1 MIEQQPSR
9 TAFAAAGH
17 RAAHQ
22 VFEDGKM
29 FSDPLALRIL
39 GLDVDTV
46 KREMSDPARRGM
58 RLFIAART
66 RFAEM
71 KLAEAIS
78 QRGVSQL
85 VVLGAGLDTF
95 AYRSPLASKLA
106 MFEVDFPATQAWKR
120 RRLDETGIS
129 APGNLVY
136 APVDFER
143 DDLVMQLQ
151 AAGFDPSRC
160 SYFLWLGV
168 VPYLTRGAIMAT
180 LGAVGGLP
188 GGAEIA
194 FDYSNPVRDDEMSD
208 QQRAARDALMARVAA
223 VGEPFLSFFET
234 PDLHAELEARG
245 LGAITD
251 FGPRE
256 IVEVLTLPFVPPAN
270 PVALERIPAR
280 GGHLLHAATA

>member
-9 TAFAAAGH
+9 TAFAAAAL

-22 VFEDGKM
+22 VLEDGKM
-29 FSDPLALRIL
+29 FSDPLALQIL
-39 GLDVDTV
+39 GLDVETV
-46 KREMSDPARRGM
+46 RREQDDPSRRSL

-71 KLAEAIS
+71 KLAEAIE

-95 AYRSPLASKLA
+95 AYRSPLARKLS

-120 RRLDETGIS
+120 RRLQETGIDVPS
-129 APGNLVY
+129 NLAY
-136 APVDFER
+136 APVNLET
-143 DDLVMQLQ
+143 DDLVAQLK
-151 AAGFDPSRC
+151 AAGFDATQR

-168 VPYLTRGAIMAT
+168 VPYLTREAIMVT
-180 LGAVGGLP
+180 LKAIGALQ
-188 GGAEIA
+188 GGAEVV
-194 FDYSNPVRDDEMSD
+194 FDYPNPIDHTGLTEEW
-208 QQRAARDALMARVAA
+208 RAARDALRARVAS
-223 VGEPFLSFFET
+223 VGEPLLSSFDT
-234 PDLHAELEARG
+234 SDLHAEVTARG

-256 IVEVLTLPFVPPAN
+256 IIEVLTLPFVPPAN
-270 PVALERIPAR
+270 PVVLENIPAR
-280 GGHLLHAATA
+280 GGHLLHAATL

>member
-1 MIEQQPSR
+1 
-9 TAFAAAGH
+9 
-17 RAAHQ
+17 
-22 VFEDGKM
+22 M

-39 GLDVDTV
+39 GLDADTV
-46 KREMSDPARRGM
+46 KREMGDPAQRGM

-71 KLAEAIS
+71 KLAEAVA

-95 AYRSPLASKLA
+95 AYRSPLASKLD

-120 RRLDETGIS
+120 RRLDETGIT

-143 DDLVMQLQ
+143 DDLIPQLQ
-151 AAGFDPSRC
+151 LSGFDPAQR

-180 LGAVGGLP
+180 LDAVGGLQ

-208 QQRAARDALMARVAA
+208 QQRAARDALRARVAA

-234 PDLHAELEARG
+234 SDLHAELRARG

-256 IVEVLTLPFVPPAN
+256 IIEVLTLPFVPPAN
-270 PVALERIPAR
+270 PVVLENIPAR
-280 GGHLLHAATA
+280 GGHLLHAATV

>member
-9 TAFAAAGH
+9 TAFAAAAH

-22 VFEDGKM
+22 VFEEGRM

-39 GLDVDTV
+39 GLDVETV
-46 KREMSDPARRGM
+46 KQEMADPSRRGM

-71 KLAEAIS
+71 KLAEAIA

-95 AYRSPLASKLA
+95 AYRSPLAGKLA
-106 MFEVDFPATQAWKR
+106 MFEVDFPATQAWKK
-120 RRLDETGIS
+120 RRLEETGIA

-143 DDLVMQLQ
+143 DDLVTQIE
-151 AAGFDPSRC
+151 AAGFDPMKR

-168 VPYLTRGAIMAT
+168 VPYLTREAIMAT
-180 LGAVGGLP
+180 LAAVGGLP

-194 FDYSNPVRDDEMSD
+194 FDYANPMLDGELTPE
-208 QQRAARDALMARVAA
+208 QRAAREAMRARVAS

-234 PDLHAELEARG
+234 DELHAELIARG
-245 LGAITD
+245 LIAITD
-251 FGPRE
+251 FGPRAIME
-256 IVEVLTLPFVPPAN
+256 ELTLPFVPPAS
-270 PVALERIPAR
+270 PAVLQSIPAR
-280 GGHLLHAATA
+280 GGHLFHAATA

>member
-1 MIEQQPSR
+1 
-9 TAFAAAGH
+9 
-17 RAAHQ
+17 
-22 VFEDGKM
+22 M

-39 GLDVDTV
+39 GLDADTV
-46 KREMSDPARRGM
+46 KREMADPARRGM

-71 KLAEAIS
+71 KLAEAIA

-95 AYRSPLASKLA
+95 AYRSPLADRLA
-106 MFEVDFPATQAWKR
+106 MFEVDFPATQAWKK
-120 RRLDETGIS
+120 RRLQEAGIT

-143 DDLVMQLQ
+143 DDLVAQLT
-151 AAGFDPSRC
+151 AAGFDPARR

-168 VPYLTRGAIMAT
+168 VPYLTREAIMAT
-180 LGAVGGLP
+180 LGAIGALP
-188 GGAEIA
+188 GGTEIA
-194 FDYSNPVRDDEMSD
+194 FDYSNPVLDGDLTPE
-208 QQRAARDALMARVAA
+208 QRAARDALKARVAS

-234 PDLHAELEARG
+234 DELHADLTARG
-245 LGAITD
+245 LPAITD

-256 IVEVLTLPFVPPAN
+256 IIEILTLPFVPPAS
-270 PVALERIPAR
+270 PVVLETIPRR
-280 GGHLLHAATA
+280 GGHVLHAASS

>member
-9 TAFAAAGH
+9 TAFAAASH

-22 VFEDGKM
+22 VFEAGRM

-39 GLDVDTV
+39 GLDAETV
-46 KREMSDPARRGM
+46 KQEMADPARRGM

-71 KLAEAIS
+71 KLAEAIE

-95 AYRSPLASKLA
+95 AYRSPLAGRLA
-106 MFEVDFPATQAWKR
+106 MFEVDFPATQAWKK
-120 RRLDETGIS
+120 RRLEEAGIV
-129 APGNLVY
+129 APANLVY
-136 APVDFER
+136 APVNFET
-143 DDLVMQLQ
+143 DDLVEQLK
-151 AAGFDPSRC
+151 AAGFDPAKR

-168 VPYLTRGAIMAT
+168 VPYLTREAIMAT
-180 LGAVGGLP
+180 LRAVGVLP

-194 FDYSNPVRDDEMSD
+194 FDYSNPMLDTDLNTE
-208 QQRAARDALMARVAA
+208 QRAARVALLARVAS

-234 PDLHAELEARG
+234 EDLHAELRRRG
-245 LGAITD
+245 LVAITD
-251 FGPRE
+251 LGPRAIIE
-256 IVEVLTLPFVPPAN
+256 ELTLPFVPPAN
-270 PVALERIPAR
+270 PIVLQNIPVR